1 MSARAYRGHKSEDQP
16 WSEISVQIPGRV
28 GAQCAERFK
37 KNLNPN
43 IKKTTKW
50 TSTEQ
55 KKFQE
60 AIDRY
65 VFSFL
70 PLCCCSS
77 ITSLVQQ
84 QRQHNIQIGTDME
97 QRVGLKLRL
106 TWVHER
112 IGSVVFN
119 IKKLSRSKLKRRKTK
134 KLQRRKTK
142 KLQEGRGK
150 EEEDEIN

>member
-65 VFSFL
+65 VIFVVRHYIS
-70 PLCCCSS
+70 PTTPSS
-77 ITSLVQQ
+77 
-84 QRQHNIQIGTDME
+84 RTDTE

-150 EEEDEIN
+150 EEDDEIN

>member
-1 MSARAYRGHKSEDQP
+1 MAEEDLRLLMSARAYHGHKSEDQP

-65 VFSFL
+65 VFS
-70 PLCCCSS
+70 
-77 ITSLVQQ
+77 SLFVIIYLQQ
-84 QRQHNIQIGTDME
+84 QHREQI
-97 QRVGLKLRL
+97 R
-106 TWVHER
+106 
-112 IGSVVFN
+112 N
-119 IKKLSRSKLKRRKTK
+119 
-134 KLQRRKTK
+134 
-142 KLQEGRGK
+142 K
-150 EEEDEIN
+150 ELV

>member
-65 VFSFL
+65 VFSFVVVR
-70 PLCCCSS
+70 PLHPLYNNNDN
-77 ITSLVQQ
+77 ITFKSEQIWNKELV
-84 QRQHNIQIGTDME
+84 
-97 QRVGLKLRL
+97 
-106 TWVHER
+106 
-112 IGSVVFN
+112 
-119 IKKLSRSKLKRRKTK
+119 
-134 KLQRRKTK
+134 
-142 KLQEGRGK
+142 
-150 EEEDEIN
+150 